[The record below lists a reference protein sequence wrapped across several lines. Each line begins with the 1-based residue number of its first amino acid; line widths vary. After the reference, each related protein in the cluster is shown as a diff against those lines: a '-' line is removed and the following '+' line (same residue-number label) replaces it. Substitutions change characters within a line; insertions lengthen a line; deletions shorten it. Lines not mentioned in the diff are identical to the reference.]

1 MGSFRIISYNYMRI
15 SNSLKKFNLRR
26 ISMVIYWKAPHIL
39 NPWIR
44 NIAKRKSYWLFL
56 EDAKKIIIVK
66 TGKIRHINIH
76 LHFLF
81 ILYLK
86 QVKHVIR
93 NIFSLKIYKEKEQK
107 KEYNCIITSL
117 KHWMKLWINA
127 RLLMST
133 QSIKCTAT
141 EKSVMGQGDDVC
153 ICCSVLT

>member
-26 ISMVIYWKAPHIL
+26 ISMIIYWKAPHIL

-107 KEYNCIITSL
+107 KNIIASSLVWNTEWNCGSMQGFWCLLRASSVQLQKNPWWVRVTTS
-117 KHWMKLWINA
+117 A
-127 RLLMST
+127 SAA
-133 QSIKCTAT
+133 QF
-141 EKSVMGQGDDVC
+141 
-153 ICCSVLT
+153 